1 MARIAKKILLA
12 IKACHPRGVIF
23 LLALLIY
30 VFAFFYHITLIFM
43 KGTIAKTD
51 DLESAMLI
59 NMAVRFLALLVMFIL
74 LLIFFVDP
82 DEERLP
88 VSDGESRRANIRD
101 RTIPWG
107 IWFRFVKRSFLFSV
121 GRCLRFLVLYRF
133 RSSEFRHCWAIIV
146 DFGLFCFGF
155 YLYGYA
161 CCLKFTFCTL
171 HHVLS
176 SRHPKFFFH
185 VYFVCATFV
194 RIVRDDEK

>member
-1 MARIAKKILLA
+1 MRAEFTAKQEEPNNFCLELESLAALRFEMARIAKKILLA

-101 RTIPWG
+101 RTIP
-107 IWFRFVKRSFLFSV
+107 
-121 GRCLRFLVLYRF
+121 
-133 RSSEFRHCWAIIV
+133 
-146 DFGLFCFGF
+146 
-155 YLYGYA
+155 
-161 CCLKFTFCTL
+161 
-171 HHVLS
+171 
-176 SRHPKFFFH
+176 
-185 VYFVCATFV
+185 
-194 RIVRDDEK
+194 